1 MKDAVLSVVKGVV
14 LSSIKAGVLS
24 SIKAGVLSS
33 IKAGVLSSIK
43 AGVLSSIKAGV
54 LSAIKAGVLSSNPDV
69 VDLLSALKDF
79 TVVSCL
85 KDNFIKLSLTNILEY
100 LKTYI
105 LDISSLYANSTI
117 GPPGL

>member
-33 IKAGVLSSIK
+33 IKAGVLS
-43 AGVLSSIKAGV
+43 AIKAGV

>member
-1 MKDAVLSVVKGVV
+1 MKDAVLSVVKSIVLLSSIKAGVLSSIKADVLSSIKADV

-33 IKAGVLSSIK
+33 IKAD
-43 AGVLSSIKAGV
+43 
-54 LSAIKAGVLSSNPDV
+54 VLSSNPDV

-85 KDNFIKLSLTNILEY
+85 KHNFIKLSVTNILEY
-100 LKTYI
+100 LKTYM
-105 LDISSLYANSTI
+105 LDISSL
-117 GPPGL
+117 